1 MQRRTFIALLSGA
14 AFARPRATHAQ
25 QAAPPRHIGFLL
37 VGESPDGKAV
47 QQFRQGLRQAGYT
60 EGRDVV
66 IDWRYAQ
73 GDYGRV
79 PELTA
84 DLIRNRV
91 DVIVEDSTVGTQ
103 AAKRATSTI
112 PIVMALV
119 LDPVGSGL
127 VESLAHPG
135 GNVTGLSMM
144 TTVDLNSKRLQLL
157 KELNPQLTR
166 VAVMWNPD
174 LPLHGKA
181 VEDLKTKAPML
192 SIDLS
197 FIAVQR
203 PEQFDQAFSDISRA
217 GVKGLYVMGDPIF
230 FAHWASLRKRISTAG
245 LSTIYD
251 LRRWPEAG
259 GLMSYGPDI
268 YDLFYRSAIYVD
280 KILKGAKPADLPVE
294 QPIKL
299 ELVINMKTAK
309 ALGLTIP
316 PSLLQRADEV
326 IQ

>member
-1 MQRRTFIALLSGA
+1 MTVFHPTRSLVWAASKVGCGAYHPRRCGSDYSRESGMQRRTFIALLSGA

-37 VGESPDGKAV
+37 VGESPDGKAA
-47 QQFRQGLRQAGYT
+47 QQFREGLRQAGYT

-91 DVIVEDSTVGTQ
+91 DVIVQDSTIGTEV
-103 AAKRATSTI
+103 AKRATSTI

-144 TTVDLNSKRLQLL
+144 TDLGLDAKRVQLL
-157 KELNPQLTR
+157 KELDPQLTR
-166 VAVMWNPD
+166 VAV
-174 LPLHGKA
+174 
-181 VEDLKTKAPML
+181 VEP
-192 SIDLS
+192 
-197 FIAVQR
+197 
-203 PEQFDQAFSDISRA
+203 
-217 GVKGLYVMGDPIF
+217 G
-230 FAHWASLRKRISTAG
+230 
-245 LSTIYD
+245 
-251 LRRWPEAG
+251 
-259 GLMSYGPDI
+259 
-268 YDLFYRSAIYVD
+268 
-280 KILKGAKPADLPVE
+280 
-294 QPIKL
+294 
-299 ELVINMKTAK
+299 
-309 ALGLTIP
+309 
-316 PSLLQRADEV
+316 PSLSWQGGRRPQNHGA
-326 IQ
+326 QAAH